1 MWHPLE
7 TSDWFSGDLCD
18 TCCFSD
24 SFAAAIL
31 HHHRRNI
38 PSLLVLQ
45 PPRSCIPFSYCLT
58 ACHQLGWF
66 LFRRAEIISV
76 LSPTANSSL
85 RQLGQTQP
93 LPWRHAG
100 PPAHVRGNPLVSR
113 WDFSLDLST
122 LDAATGTVRRSPPS
136 PFSSSFS
143 RQSVSISSLQQL
155 SNARANLLLFSSD
168 FLRQS
173 ESSSLFQQLLNAR
186 ANLLLFS
193 SNFLTP
199 ERIFFPSPA
208 ISYARANL
216 LLYSSDFL
224 RQSDS
229 SSLQFSHFRNFFC
242 LHCSWWSGWCRHPT
256 PPLLLRYNLLIV
268 LGFFFRMPF
277 FLVSMATISSRCHLK
292 DFLSDIFSPSSF
304 PAGTQAVVTFPSGR
318 NHHSWTEGMSRG
330 CDHNFG
336 FGNLLGV
343 LLSLQNDSSSS
354 QTNILQS
361 SRCIS
366 FWVDVSMIQG
376 CRSYPCCW
384 LVLPFPLLP
393 AGTAYTH
400 VFRSSNFSVLS
411 FSILYT
417 SIRSLSALDHLV
429 FFTLYVQ
436 P

>member
-45 PPRSCIPFSYCLT
+45 PPRSRILFSYCLT

-76 LSPTANSSL
+76 LSPTANPSL

-100 PPAHVRGNPLVSR
+100 TPSHVRGNPLVSR
-113 WDFSLDLST
+113 WDFSLDPPT
-122 LDAATGTVRRSPPS
+122 LDAATGTVRRSSQS

-143 RQSVSISSLQQL
+143 RQSVSMSSLQQL

-173 ESSSLFQQLLNAR
+173 EFSSLLQRLLNAR

-193 SNFLTP
+193 SDFPTP
-199 ERIFFPSPA
+199 ERIFFSSPA

-216 LLYSSDFL
+216 LLFSSDFL
-224 RQSDS
+224 TPERIFFS
-229 SSLQFSHFRNFFC
+229 SVFILQKFLLSL
-242 LHCSWWSGWCRHPT
+242 L
-256 PPLLLRYNLLIV
+256 
-268 LGFFFRMPF
+268 
-277 FLVSMATISSRCHLK
+277 FLVVWMMPSPY
-292 DFLSDIFSPSSF
+292 SPSSF
-304 PAGTQAVVTFPSGR
+304 TLQSPDCSGIFLPDAFLSRFHGNHFSPGVIIRTFCRTFSLHRLFLLVLRRLVTSPSGR
-318 NHHSWTEGMSRG
+318 NHHSWAKR
-330 CDHNFG
+330 H
-336 FGNLLGV
+336 LGGV
-343 LLSLQNDSSSS
+343 C
-354 QTNILQS
+354 T
-361 SRCIS
+361 IS
-366 FWVDVSMIQG
+366 D
-376 CRSYPCCW
+376 
-384 LVLPFPLLP
+384 LVIYL
-393 AGTAYTH
+393 A
-400 VFRSSNFSVLS
+400 S
-411 FSILYT
+411 FSLFGMTPPPARRIFFSPHGALAFELMSAWSRVVGVILV
-417 SIRSLSALDHLV
+417 AG
-429 FFTLYVQ
+429 
-436 P
+436 